1 MPKTKYK
8 FTTSMNLDVLV
19 EKRLRERSRKTGA
32 SLSKL
37 VEFALV
43 EYLGMQE
50 EFEAALEQREET
62 RKRKIK
68 VEEK

>member
-1 MPKTKYK
+1 MPKGKYK
-8 FTTSMNLDVLV
+8 FTTSMNLDWLV

-43 EYLGMQE
+43 EYLGIQD
-50 EFEAALEQREET
+50 EFNTELDRREALMVKN
-62 RKRKIK
+62 RKK
-68 VEEK
+68 EK

>member
-1 MPKTKYK
+1 MPKIKHR
-8 FTTSMNLDVLV
+8 FTTSMNLDRLV

-32 SLSKL
+32 SLSRL

-50 EFEAALEQREET
+50 EFNAELDKRDAAV
-62 RKRKIK
+62 KRRG
-68 VEEK
+68 E

>member
-1 MPKTKYK
+1 MSKFKYK
-8 FTTSMNLDVLV
+8 FTTSINLDVLV

-43 EYLGMQE
+43 EYLGMKE
-50 EFEAALEQREET
+50 EFDTELNRRAALLIRN
-62 RKRKIK
+62 RNRNL
-68 VEEK
+68 